1 MHAIRIGK
9 YQLNFGKV
17 DSADAVLVR
26 SGFITDLAPHCAP
39 AELAHFDPGNREIYV
54 RVDYLAHLLFLWLR
68 NSRRAASLGAYARMV
83 KAKSVIAYDNIPE
96 LYDWAKVLPRPIF
109 IVQHGMR
116 QLEDEKHVVDDESN
130 VIFLSWGELQR
141 DEFKNGLVAR
151 YPNSSHL
158 RRPKKI
164 IPIGSLRDSMYRAV
178 RGEIAVKQNQICLIS
193 QFKGLDGHGLT
204 MPRERQMNLDRT
216 AEFTNQYAIEHNLDV
231 LIALYSDTPELLK
244 KEKEWYLEKF
254 GDRCRFND
262 PAVDFATYF
271 ATDESVVSI
280 GVHTSVLWEVFGRGG
295 RILACNFTGDNI
307 FTFPIPGPWYLHQGT
322 YLDFSSRL
330 TALRM
335 MSDGEYQRE
344 SGDRPRY
351 LISYDSNNP
360 THQAIGR
367 LLMEHA

>member
-39 AELAHFDPGNREIYV
+39 AELAHFDPGNREIYI

-116 QLEDEKHVVDDESN
+116 QLEDDRHVIESESN
-130 VIFLSWGELQR
+130 VTFLSWGELQR

-204 MPRERQMNLDRT
+204 MPRERQLNLDRT

-280 GVHTSVLWEVFGRGG
+280 GVHTS
-295 RILACNFTGDNI
+295 CNFTGDNI

-330 TALRM
+330 TALRT
-335 MSDGEYQRE
+335 MSDAEYQRE
-344 SGDRPRY
+344 CGDRPRY

>member
-1 MHAIRIGK
+1 
-9 YQLNFGKV
+9 V
-17 DSADAVLVR
+17 
-26 SGFITDLAPHCAP
+26 
-39 AELAHFDPGNREIYV
+39 LAHFDPGEREIYV
-54 RVDYLAHLLFLWLR
+54 RLDYLFHLVFLWMR

-116 QLEDEKHVVDDESN
+116 QLEDDRHVIESESN
-130 VIFLSWGELQR
+130 VTFLSWGELQR
-141 DEFKNGLVAR
+141 DEFKNGSVAR

-178 RGEIAVKQNQICLIS
+178 RGEIEVKQNQICLIS

-204 MPRERQMNLDRT
+204 MPQERQTNLDMT
-216 AEFTNQYAIEHNLDV
+216 AEFTVQYAIEHNLNV
-231 LIALYSDTPELLK
+231 LVALYSDTPEALK
-244 KEKEWYLEKF
+244 VEKEWYREKF
-254 GDRCRFND
+254 GDRCQFNN
-262 PAVDFATYF
+262 PEVDFATYF

-295 RILACNFTGDNI
+295 RILACNFTGDKI

-335 MSDGEYQRE
+335 MSEVEYLQTC
-344 SGDRPRY
+344 GDRPRY
-351 LISYDSNNP
+351 LISYESSNP
-360 THQAIGR
+360 THLAISK
-367 LLMEHA
+367 LILDVD